1 MIEKE
6 MGYLRSKSINFNK
19 KKKSVIVKEQWV
31 DSSQCINTTKIHLRN
46 TLMGFEINY
55 QIKILSNQIFKIR
68 QFCSS
73 AVSNQPIIN
82 SQSAPLKPLFI
93 TGFVDAEGSFTVS
106 VLKSSSTLIGRQ
118 VAARFKIT
126 THIKDLPLLRDFQ
139 TYFGGV
145 GRIVIYK
152 DTCTFR
158 VDSLKQISN
167 VIIPHFN
174 KYPPITQKLGDYL
187 LFRDIIKMMNN
198 REHLTLQGL
207 ERILS
212 IKASLN
218 LGLSDELKAAFP
230 KIEPILRPLVVNQKI
245 THPDWI
251 AGFTSGD
258 GSFYITIRKYN
269 GYKLGYRIE
278 IGFRITQ
285 HSRDAQLMES
295 FIDYFNCGKVR
306 KDGRNSVLYF
316 TVSNLTDNLEKIIP
330 FFQKHR
336 IIGVKYKDFEDW
348 CKAAE
353 IIRTG
358 AHLSM
363 EGLDELRKIKGK
375 MNSSR

>member
-1 MIEKE
+1 
-6 MGYLRSKSINFNK
+6 
-19 KKKSVIVKEQWV
+19 
-31 DSSQCINTTKIHLRN
+31 
-46 TLMGFEINY
+46 MGFEINS
-55 QIKILSNQIFKIR
+55 QIKILSKQIFKIR

-118 VAARFKIT
+118 IAARFKIT

-187 LFRDIIKMMNN
+187 LFRDIIKRMNN

-207 ERILS
+207 DRILS

-218 LGLSDELKAAFP
+218 LGLSDELKAAFL
-230 KIEPILRPLVVNQKI
+230 EPILRPLVVNQKI
-245 THPDWI
+245 PHPDWI
-251 AGFTSGD
+251 AGFTCGD
-258 GSFYITIRKYN
+258 KSFYITIRKYK

-285 HSRDAQLMES
+285 HSRDAQLMER

-316 TVSNLTDNLEKIIP
+316 TVSN
-330 FFQKHR
+330 R
-336 IIGVKYKDFEDW
+336 
-348 CKAAE
+348 
-353 IIRTG
+353 
-358 AHLSM
+358 
-363 EGLDELRKIKGK
+363 
-375 MNSSR
+375 

>member
-1 MIEKE
+1 M
-6 MGYLRSKSINFNK
+6 
-19 KKKSVIVKEQWV
+19 

-207 ERILS
+207 EIILS

-245 THPDWI
+245 THPD
-251 AGFTSGD
+251 
-258 GSFYITIRKYN
+258 
-269 GYKLGYRIE
+269 
-278 IGFRITQ
+278 
-285 HSRDAQLMES
+285 
-295 FIDYFNCGKVR
+295 
-306 KDGRNSVLYF
+306 
-316 TVSNLTDNLEKIIP
+316 
-330 FFQKHR
+330 
-336 IIGVKYKDFEDW
+336 
-348 CKAAE
+348 
-353 IIRTG
+353 
-358 AHLSM
+358 
-363 EGLDELRKIKGK
+363 
-375 MNSSR
+375 